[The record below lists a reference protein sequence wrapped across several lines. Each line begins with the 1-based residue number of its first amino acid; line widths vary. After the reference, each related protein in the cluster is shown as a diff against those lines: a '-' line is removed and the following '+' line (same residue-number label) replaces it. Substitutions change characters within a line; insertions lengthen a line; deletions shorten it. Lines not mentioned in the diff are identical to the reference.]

1 MSSVI
6 IAGDTSGSIT
16 LAAPAVAGSG
26 VLTLP
31 VATDTLV
38 GKATT
43 DTLTNK
49 TLTAPVLGTPASGI
63 LTSCTGLNYDGFKNR
78 IINGAMVHD
87 QRNAGASVNVASEE
101 YTLDRWY
108 FVNSQ
113 TGKLTC
119 QQNAG
124 AVTPPAGFKNYLGV
138 TSASSYAVLAADVF
152 SLKQSI
158 EGFNTADLGFGAAG
172 ASTVTVSFWVRSS
185 LTGTFGASLNNSAFD
200 RSFVFTYTINAAN
213 TWEYKTVTVAG
224 DTSGTWIG
232 ATNGIGL
239 RIYFNLGV
247 GSTYS
252 GGTANTWNAGGY
264 VSPSGTTSVVGTNG
278 ATFYITGVQLEKG
291 STATSFDY
299 RPYGTE
305 LTLCQRYYYR
315 DTPPGTG
322 LTVGGNGT
330 CISATQANVNCEFPV
345 PMRDRPTALEQS
357 GTATDYSVGDIG
369 AIACS
374 AVPAFAN
381 ASVYRSI
388 VTITVAS
395 GLTLGF
401 AMRFRAANGT
411 AGYLGWSAEL

>member
-1 MSSVI
+1 MPIQTAIDSISN
-6 IAGDTSGSIT
+6 SQGS
-16 LAAPAVAGSG
+16 PF
-26 VLTLP
+26 
-31 VATDTLV
+31 
-38 GKATT
+38 
-43 DTLTNK
+43 
-49 TLTAPVLGTPASGI
+49 
-63 LTSCTGLNYDGFKNR
+63 GFKNR
-78 IINGAMVHD
+78 IINGAMVID
-87 QRNAGASVNVASEE
+87 QRNAGASVNVTSEL

-108 FVNSQ
+108 FVNLQ

-138 TSASSYAVLAADVF
+138 TSASSYAVLAGDVF
-152 SLKQSI
+152 ALKQSI

-185 LTGTFGASLNNSAFD
+185 LTGTFGASLNNGAFN
-200 RSFVFTYTINAAN
+200 RSYVFTYTINAAN

-239 RIYFNLGV
+239 RIYFNLGA

-305 LTLCQRYYYR
+305 LALCQRYLPAFIATAGNWR
-315 DTPPGTG
+315 LPA
-322 LTVGGNGT
+322 VGI
-330 CISATQANVNCEFPV
+330 CAATNTAYASIIFPV
-345 PMRDRPTALEQS
+345 PTRVQPTGLIVSAAANVSIGIDGIVGNVACNTFAFSSLAS
-357 GTATDYSVGDIG
+357 TNAGRVIGTTATTPFTVGYPPQFEL
-369 AIACS
+369 S
-374 AVPAFAN
+374 
-381 ASVYRSI
+381 
-388 VTITVAS
+388 S
-395 GLTLGF
+395 G
-401 AMRFRAANGT
+401 
-411 AGYLGWSAEL
+411 GYIYFTGCEL